1 MVFAYNAVLSHTIC
15 EMKTDEGDEEDA
27 ESDDEI

>member
-1 MVFAYNAVLSHTIC
+1 MLFYHTQHVINKQI
-15 EMKTDEGDEEDA
+15 KTDEGDEEDA